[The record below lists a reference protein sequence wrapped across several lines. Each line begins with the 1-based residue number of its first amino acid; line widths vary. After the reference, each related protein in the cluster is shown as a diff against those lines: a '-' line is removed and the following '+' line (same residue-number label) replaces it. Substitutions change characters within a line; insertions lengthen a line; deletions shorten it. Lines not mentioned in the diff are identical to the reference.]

1 MLTAVFLFCAV
12 LFVVAFFTY
21 GRFLERRLGIDNS
34 RPTPSHSD
42 YDGVDRVPAH
52 PAVLFGHHFSSIAGA
67 GPIVGPVIAAVAF
80 GWGVPLV
87 WVLVGAIFIGGVH
100 DFAALVASIRNRA
113 RSIADVARESMSP
126 LAYRLLLIFMWL
138 ALVYVLTVF
147 TDLTATTFVED
158 GGVAT
163 SSWMFVALAICFG
176 LSIYR
181 LKIPVVWSTL
191 VFVPLVFLATWV
203 GQLIPISS
211 SWMTS
216 TLGLDPGKAW
226 SVVLIAY
233 CFMASVT
240 PVWILLQPRDYLS
253 SFLLYASMLLALV
266 GILFGG
272 FDVQFP
278 AYIAWNVEGL
288 GPLFPIVFIT
298 VACGACSGFHS
309 LVASGTSSKQ
319 LDKECHARTVGYG
332 AMLVEGLVAVMA
344 LATVMML
351 APGDPLAGKPPLTVY
366 GTGISRFAA
375 VIGIPEK
382 LGFSF
387 GLLALSTFILTTLDT
402 ATRLGRYIFEEFFQL
417 RPGPAR
423 YAATLATLALPTVF
437 ALITLKDAQGQP
449 IPAWKAIWPVFGA
462 TNQLLAGLTFVVLA
476 VWLRR
481 TARKTGFIWA
491 PLAFMTAATLYALVL
506 LIQQYGLS
514 MIGVIAAVL
523 LALAILL
530 IVEAVRTNPL
540 RSVKAAPGGETGEVA
555 RDPPA

>member
-1 MLTAVFLFCAV
+1 MLTGIFLVCAV
-12 LFVVAFFTY
+12 LFLVAFFTY
-21 GRFLERRLGIDNS
+21 GRFLAQRLGIDNS
-34 RPTPSHSD
+34 RPTPSHTD

-67 GPIVGPVIAAVAF
+67 GPIVGPIVAAVAF
-80 GWGVPLV
+80 GWAVPLA
-87 WVLVGAIFIGGVH
+87 WVLVGAIFIGGAH
-100 DFAALVASIRNRA
+100 DFAALVASIRNRG

-126 LAYRLLLIFMWL
+126 LAYRLLLSFMWL

-147 TDLTATTFVED
+147 TNLTASTFVED

-163 SSWMFVALAICFG
+163 SSGLFIALAICFG
-176 LSIYR
+176 LSVYR

-191 VFVPLVFLATWV
+191 AFVPLVFLATWV

-211 SWMTS
+211 DWTTS
-216 TLGLDPGKAW
+216 TLGLTPVQAW
-226 SVVLIAY
+226 SMVLIAY
-233 CFMASVT
+233 CLIASVT
-240 PVWILLQPRDYLS
+240 PVWILLQPRDFLS

-278 AYIAWNVEGL
+278 AFITWNSARL
-288 GPLFPIVFIT
+288 GPLFPILFIT

-319 LDKECHARTVGYG
+319 LDKESHARVVGYG
-332 AMLVEGLVAVMA
+332 AMLVEGLVAVIA

-351 APGDPLAGKPPLTVY
+351 APDSSLASKDPVQVY
-366 GTGISRFAA
+366 GEGIKRFAA

-382 LGFSF
+382 LGLSF

-423 YAATLATLALPTVF
+423 YAATLATLALPMVF
-437 ALITLKDAQGQP
+437 ALITLTNAKGEP
-449 IPAWKAIWPVFGA
+449 IPAWQAIWPVFGA

-514 MIGVIAAVL
+514 LIGVIAGVL

-530 IVEAVRTNPL
+530 IVEAIRTNPL
-540 RSVKAAPGGETGEVA
+540 RCAADTAEQRGQ
-555 RDPPA
+555 DPPS

>member
-1 MLTAVFLFCAV
+1 MLTAIFLVCSV

-34 RPTPSHSD
+34 RPTPSHTD

-67 GPIVGPVIAAVAF
+67 GPIVGPIIAAVAF
-80 GWGVPLV
+80 GWAVPLV
-87 WVLVGAIFIGGVH
+87 WVLVGAIFIGGAH
-100 DFAALVASIRNRA
+100 DFSALMASVRNRG
-113 RSIADVARESMSP
+113 RSIADIAREFMSP

-163 SSWMFVALAICFG
+163 SSWLFVALAVCFG
-176 LSIYR
+176 LSVYR
-181 LKIPVVWSTL
+181 LKIPV
-191 VFVPLVFLATWV
+191 
-203 GQLIPISS
+203 IPISP
-211 SWMTS
+211 SWIAS
-216 TLGLDPGKAW
+216 TLGGSPLKVW

-233 CFMASVT
+233 CFVASVT

-253 SFLLYASMLLALV
+253 SFLLYASMLLGLI
-266 GILFGG
+266 GIVFGG

-278 AYIAWNVEGL
+278 AFITWNAAGV
-288 GPLFPIVFIT
+288 GPMFPIVFIT

-309 LVASGTSSKQ
+309 LVASGTTSKQ

-332 AMLVEGLVAVMA
+332 AMLVEGLVAVIA

-351 APGDPLAGKPPLTVY
+351 AADNPLAGKPPLTVY

-423 YAATLATLALPTVF
+423 YVATLATLALPTVF
-437 ALITLKDAQGQP
+437 ALVPLKDAQGLP

-481 TARKTGFIWA
+481 TSRKTGYIWA

-514 MIGVIAAVL
+514 LIGVIAVVL

-540 RSVKAAPGGETGEVA
+540 RSAGGDRSGDV
-555 RDPPA
+555 

>member
-1 MLTAVFLFCAV
+1 MLTALFVACATVFLI
-12 LFVVAFFTY
+12 AFFSY
-21 GRFLERRLGIDNS
+21 GRFLERRFEIDDC
-34 RPTPSHSD
+34 RRTPSHVE

-67 GPIVGPVIAAVAF
+67 GPIVGPIIAATAF
-80 GWGVPLV
+80 GWAAPLL
-87 WVLVGAIFIGGVH
+87 WVMLGAIFIGGVH
-100 DFAALVASIRNRA
+100 DFAALVASVRNRA

-126 LAYRLLLIFMWL
+126 LAYRMLLVFMWL

-163 SSWMFVALAICFG
+163 SAWLFVVLAICFG
-176 LSIYR
+176 FSLYR
-181 LKIPVVWSTL
+181 LKVPILWATL
-191 VFVPLVFLATWV
+191 VFVPLVFLAVWA
-203 GQLIPISS
+203 GESLPISS
-211 SWMTS
+211 QGLGSW
-216 TLGLDPGKAW
+216 LGLSPAKAW

-233 CFMASVT
+233 CFVASVT

-253 SFLLYASMLLALV
+253 SYLLYASMLLALI

-272 FDVQFP
+272 FEVQFP
-278 AYIAWNVEGL
+278 AFVAWSAAGI

-309 LVASGTSSKQ
+309 LVASGTTSKQ
-319 LDKECHARTVGYG
+319 LDKESHARMVGYG

-344 LATVMML
+344 LTTVMML
-351 APGDPLAGKPPLTVY
+351 SPGDALTGKPPLAVY
-366 GTGISRFAA
+366 GAGIGRFAA
-375 VIGIPEK
+375 VMGIPEK
-382 LGFSF
+382 LGVSF

-423 YAATLATLALPTVF
+423 FGATLATLALPLLF
-437 ALITLKDAQGQP
+437 ALMTLKDAQGQP

-481 TARKTGFIWA
+481 TSGKSGFLWA
-491 PLAFMTAATLYALVL
+491 PLVFMIAATLYALVL

-514 MIGVIAAVL
+514 LIGGIASVL
-523 LALAILL
+523 LALAVLL
-530 IVEAVRTNPL
+530 IVEAVR
-540 RSVKAAPGGETGEVA
+540 A
-555 RDPPA
+555 RFRLVE

>member
-1 MLTAVFLFCAV
+1 VEIIMLTALFVACATV
-12 LFVVAFFTY
+12 FVVAFFSY
-21 GRFLERRLGIDNS
+21 GRFLEKRLEIDDC
-34 RPTPSHSD
+34 RPTPSHAD

-67 GPIVGPVIAAVAF
+67 GPIVGPIIAAAAF
-80 GWGVPLV
+80 GWVAPLA

-100 DFAALVASIRNRA
+100 DFAALVASVRNRA
-113 RSIADVARESMSP
+113 RSIADVARDSMSP
-126 LAYRLLLIFMWL
+126 LAYRLLLVFMWL

-163 SSWMFVALAICFG
+163 SAWLFVAIAIGFG
-176 LSIYR
+176 LSLYR
-181 LKIPVVWSTL
+181 FKVPILWATL
-191 VFVPLVFLATWV
+191 IFVPLVFLAVWL
-203 GQLIPISS
+203 GESLPISS
-211 SWMTS
+211 EWIASWLNMS
-216 TLGLDPGKAW
+216 PVRAW
-226 SVVLIAY
+226 SVALIVY
-233 CFMASVT
+233 CFVASVT

-253 SFLLYASMLLALV
+253 SYLLYASMLLALI

-272 FDVQFP
+272 FEVRFP
-278 AYIAWNVEGL
+278 AFIAWNAVGV

-319 LDKECHARTVGYG
+319 LDKESHARTVGYG

-351 APGDPLAGKPPLTVY
+351 SPGDALASKPPLAVY
-366 GTGISRFAA
+366 GAGIGRFAA
-375 VIGIPEK
+375 VVGIPEK
-382 LGFSF
+382 LGVSF

-423 YAATLATLALPTVF
+423 YVATLATLALPLVF
-437 ALITLKDAQGQP
+437 ALMTLKDAQGQP

-481 TARKTGFIWA
+481 TSRKSGFLWA
-491 PLAFMTAATLYALVL
+491 PLVFMTAATLYALVL
-506 LIQQYGLS
+506 LIQQYGPTL
-514 MIGVIAAVL
+514 IGGIAAVL
-523 LALAILL
+523 LALAVLV
-530 IVEAVRTNPL
+530 IVEAARTL
-540 RSVKAAPGGETGEVA
+540 RRRSA
-555 RDPPA
+555 

>member
-1 MLTAVFLFCAV
+1 MLTAIFLVCAV
-12 LFVVAFFTY
+12 LFLVAFFTY
-21 GRFLERRLGIDNS
+21 GRFLERRLGIDKN
-34 RPTPSHSD
+34 RPTPSHTD

-52 PAVLFGHHFSSIAGA
+52 PAVLFGPHFSSIAGA
-67 GPIVGPVIAAVAF
+67 GPIVGPIIAAVAF
-80 GWGVPLV
+80 GWAVPLV
-87 WVLVGAIFIGGVH
+87 WVLLGAIFIGGAH
-100 DFAALVASIRNRA
+100 DFAALTVSVRNRA
-113 RSIADVARESMSP
+113 RSIADIARESMSP

-158 GGVAT
+158 QGVAT
-163 SSWMFVALAICFG
+163 SSWLFVALAICFG
-176 LSIYR
+176 LSVYR
-181 LKIPVVWSTL
+181 FKIPVVLSTL
-191 VFVPLVFLATWV
+191 LFIPLVFLATWV
-203 GQLIPISS
+203 GQLIPIDS
-211 SWMTS
+211 SWITT
-216 TLGLDPGKAW
+216 TLGLAPVKGW
-226 SVVLIAY
+226 SLVLIAY
-233 CFMASVT
+233 CFVASVT

-253 SFLLYASMLLALV
+253 SFLLYASMLLGLV
-266 GILFGG
+266 GIVFGG

-278 AYIAWNVEGL
+278 AFVTWDAAGV
-288 GPLFPIVFIT
+288 GPLFPILFIT

-319 LDKECHARTVGYG
+319 LDKESHARTVGYG
-332 AMLVEGLVAVMA
+332 AMLVEGLVAVIA

-351 APGDPLAGKPPLTVY
+351 ASDDPLRGKPPLTVY

-423 YAATLATLALPTVF
+423 YGATLATLALPTLF
-437 ALITLKDAQGQP
+437 ALVTLKDASGQP

-462 TNQLLAGLTFVVLA
+462 TNQLLAGLTFVVLG

-481 TARKTGFIWA
+481 TSRKTGFIWG

-506 LIQQYGLS
+506 LIQQHGLS
-514 MIGVIAAVL
+514 LIGVIAVVL

-530 IVEAVRTNPL
+530 IVEAVRTNLL
-540 RSVKAAPGGETGEVA
+540 RSAGTEGTGEVGPN
-555 RDPPA
+555 PPA